1 MAITLA
7 EAKAHLNIPPGATDE
22 DAELEFFVSA
32 ANEWIADEVAD
43 PTSYRAQL
51 ATRMLVAHWWETQRG
66 PAGGGVLGD
75 DADSGRGS
83 WYSIPNKVKELLPEK
98 HSASSTPQGSFPDA
112 VAWPDPV
119 EYR

>member
-7 EAKAHLNIPPGATDE
+7 DAKAHLNIPSDE
-22 DAELEFFVSA
+22 HDDDVELEFFVNV
-32 ANEWIADEVAD
+32 ANEWIEEEVAD
-43 PTSYRAQL
+43 PDSYRAQL

-66 PAGGGVLGD
+66 PAGGVLD
-75 DADSGRGS
+75 DGGGAAPGS

-98 HSASSTPQGSFPDA
+98 HSAASTPQGSFPEA

-119 EYR
+119 EYT